1 MSASVRTFFSVD
13 MMILKMTFEWFVYTD
28 NL

>member
-1 MSASVRTFFSVD
+1 MSASVWTFFSVD